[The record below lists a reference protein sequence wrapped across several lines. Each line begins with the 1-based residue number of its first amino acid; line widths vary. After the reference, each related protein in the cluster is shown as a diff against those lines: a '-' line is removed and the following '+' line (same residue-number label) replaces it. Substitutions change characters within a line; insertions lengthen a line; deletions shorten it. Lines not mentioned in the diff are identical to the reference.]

1 MDRHNSLH
9 KASRVTLP
17 QSVSCVADADSLESN
32 AMLHPSRPMIGVRS
46 NVANVLARV
55 GLFTCSLAV
64 IATASLLAFWV
75 R

>member
-1 MDRHNSLH
+1 MHSI
-9 KASRVTLP
+9 
-17 QSVSCVADADSLESN
+17 
-32 AMLHPSRPMIGVRS
+32 PSISAARS

>member
-9 KASRVTLP
+9 KASRVALP
-17 QSVSCVADADSLESN
+17 DSVKCVGDADSSEPY
-32 AMLHPSRPMIGVRS
+32 AMHSSHPISAARS

>member
-17 QSVSCVADADSLESN
+17 ASVSCISEADRSEPD
-32 AMLHPSRPMIGVRS
+32 AMLDSNSLTGIRS

>member
-17 QSVSCVADADSLESN
+17 NSVSFSIEADSSELS
-32 AMLHPSRPMIGVRS
+32 AMPQPTTRAGVRS
-46 NVANVLARV
+46 NVADVLARV

-64 IATASLLAFWV
+64 IATASLLALWV

>member
-9 KASRVTLP
+9 KASRVILP
-17 QSVSCVADADSLESN
+17 ESVSCVPDADSLESD
-32 AMLHPSRPMIGVRS
+32 AMLHHPSHLTGVRS